1 MRICVCPHG
10 AGNAKANHGA
20 MLKAVIFDLDGV
32 VADSHPIHETAWTQ
46 LLTEAG
52 LDSGTLNLDFLY
64 AGHPRR
70 EILQHYLGKLD
81 AEDMARLG
89 RRKDELYALAA
100 KNLHAK
106 PGIKR
111 ALEQLEASGVRCA
124 LATSA
129 GRVRTQETLEKF
141 GFARRFAA
149 VVTGE
154 EVQAAKPAP
163 DIFLLAARKLST
175 EPVDC
180 VVVEDSVAGVAA
192 ACAAGMK
199 CVGFAPA
206 GPRLDELAE
215 AGAHDPI
222 SEIPADAL
230 SYFRLIASSRS
241 ELQMS
246 PPLRLAR
253 ESE

>member
-1 MRICVCPHG
+1 
-10 AGNAKANHGA
+10 

-32 VADSHPIHETAWTQ
+32 VADSHPIHEAAWTQ
-46 LLTEAG
+46 LLVEAG
-52 LDSGTLNLDFLY
+52 LDSKTLNLDFLY

-81 AEDMARLG
+81 IEKMERFG

-100 KNLHAK
+100 KRLQPK

-111 ALEQLEASGVRCA
+111 SLAQLEAAGVLCA

-129 GRVRTQETLEKF
+129 GRVRTQETLKRF
-141 GFARRFAA
+141 GVTGNFAA

-154 EVQAAKPAP
+154 EVRMAKPAP
-163 DIFLLAARKLST
+163 DIFLLAAQRLSADR
-175 EPVDC
+175 VDC
-180 VVVEDSVAGVAA
+180 VVVEDSVAGVRA

-206 GPRLDELAE
+206 GPRLEELAE
-215 AGAHDPI
+215 AGAHAVT
-222 SEIPADAL
+222 SEIPDDAVG
-230 SYFRLIASSRS
+230 YFRLLATSPGELDRIA
-241 ELQMS
+241 
-246 PPLRLAR
+246 AR
-253 ESE
+253 HVAQEAK

>member
-1 MRICVCPHG
+1 
-10 AGNAKANHGA
+10 

-46 LLTEAG
+46 LLVEAG
-52 LDSGTLNLDFLY
+52 LDSKTLNLDFLY

-70 EILQHYLGKLD
+70 EILQHYLGQLEPAKM
-81 AEDMARLG
+81 EQLG

-100 KNLHAK
+100 KELRAK

-111 ALEQLEASGVRCA
+111 ALAELEAGGVLCA

-129 GRVRTQETLEKF
+129 GRARAHETLEKF
-141 GFARRFAA
+141 EIASRFTV

-154 EVQAAKPAP
+154 EVRTAKPSP
-163 DIFLLAARKLST
+163 DIFLLAAGRLSVA
-175 EPVDC
+175 PPDC

-192 ACAAGMK
+192 ALAAGMK

-206 GPRLDELAE
+206 GPRLEELGE
-215 AGAHDPI
+215 AGAHDLI
-222 SEIPADAL
+222 SEIPQDAL
-230 SYFRLIASSRS
+230 GYFRLIADSRS
-241 ELQMS
+241 RDEAQLNGT
-246 PPLRLAR
+246 AR
-253 ESE
+253 IARNAE